1 MEQQQEPGM
10 EQPKALSNRAFLLWS
25 LGLTLLVIGLSL
37 VAGSEVRLIGLL
49 IFLPAV
55 ASSVGTV
62 RQTIAAS
69 CWATAG
75 AVVSTARAPQYRLDD
90 GVLLVV
96 LTVLF
101 SVLAVYGC
109 HWRVA
114 REREVLRLR
123 STAAVVQRHILHPLP
138 ELTAQALI
146 EGVYEPVQED
156 KLFGGDIYD
165 VADTPYGTRVLIGDV
180 QGKGLSAVGVVFAV
194 LGAFREA
201 AHREQT
207 LTGLVE
213 SLETSVVRH
222 NAYAR
227 SSGEPERFVTA
238 LVLSLDAVDNE
249 TAQAVNCGHLS
260 PYLLGLPGG
269 PQEVRP
275 GAVNVPLGLAS
286 LVAEPRTAGW
296 FPFPPG
302 STLLLYTDGLS
313 EARGAEGTY
322 YPVERR
328 LAELTGPADGSALS
342 PGSLVRALR
351 EDVRAFSSP
360 REQDDLAILTVHR
373 SPSAELL

>member
-1 MEQQQEPGM
+1 MEQQQEPGT
-10 EQPKALSNRAFLLWS
+10 EQPKSLSNRAFLLWS

-62 RQTIAAS
+62 RQTVAAS
-69 CWATAG
+69 CWATTG
-75 AVVSTARAPQYRLDD
+75 AVVSTARAPQYRFDD

-96 LTVLF
+96 LTALF

-123 STAAVVQRHILHPLP
+123 SAAAVVQRHILHPLP
-138 ELTAQALI
+138 ELTAQALV

-180 QGKGLSAVGVVFAV
+180 QGKGLSAVGAVFAV

-238 LVLSLDAVDNE
+238 LVLGVDAVDEE
-249 TAQAVNCGHLS
+249 TAQAVNCGHLA

-269 PQEVRP
+269 PQQVRP

-296 FPFPPG
+296 FTFPPG
-302 STLLLYTDGLS
+302 TTLLLYTDGLS
-313 EARGAEGTY
+313 EARGEGGTY

-328 LAELTGPADGSALS
+328 LAELTGPGDGSALS
-342 PGSLVRALR
+342 PGSLVQALW
-351 EDVRAFSSP
+351 EDVRDFSRP
-360 REQDDLAILTVHR
+360 QQQDDLAILTVHR
-373 SPSAELL
+373 SPTAERV